1 MPKIDPKPTEQH
13 MTDSEIIDLLG
24 GTSVVAEMLGIKP
37 PSVSEW
43 RSTGIP
49 ETRKHTL
56 SLMFPKLVPSE
67 WRPKKSKKA
76 A

>member
-1 MPKIDPKPTEQH
+1 
-13 MTDSEIIDLLG
+13 MTDSEIIDTLG
-24 GTSVVAEMLGIKP
+24 GTSAVAEMLGIKP

-49 ETRKHTL
+49 ENRKHTL
-56 SLMFPKLVPSE
+56 SLMFPKLTPAE
-67 WRPKKSKKA
+67 WRPKKAKRA